1 MADARSQQS
10 EAPRMPGPGP
20 RGHGGMM
27 ALERAKNARGTVR
40 RLVQYARPHRATLGA
55 VVLLAAVSTGMGL
68 AGPYLM
74 GKGIDVILRIA
85 AQREEI
91 GALVRII
98 LWMVGVYAV
107 SWVTGAAQGWLV
119 ASAAQ
124 KMMRSMRQDLFDH
137 MQTLSLRFFDSRT
150 SGDLMSRLTN
160 DMDAVGR
167 VLSQNIAQLF
177 SGVLTVIGVLVIM
190 FVLNPLL
197 ALGTLVAFPLM
208 IGLVGLVGSKT
219 RKAFRGYQ
227 KSLGTLNGILEETF
241 SGQRVVMA
249 YGQQDAVLRKFDD
262 ANEAVRKVGT
272 HAMTYSLLVM
282 PMMGI
287 LSNANIAIVAGL
299 GGWMTLAGMATI
311 GTIASFIGY
320 SGRFAEPL
328 RMLGDLYNQV
338 QAAVAGAERIFAV
351 IDTSPDQTDAP
362 DAVEIDRMEGNVV
375 FDRVTFSYV
384 PGTAVLRDV
393 SMHARPGQR
402 IALVGPT
409 GAGKTTIVNLLSR
422 FYDVDAGTICI
433 DGVDVRSVSRASL
446 RRNLGTVLQQSFLF
460 AESIMENIRYGR
472 LGATDEEVVAAAT
485 LARADAFIRHLPQ
498 GYETVLSERGASL
511 SEGQRQL
518 LAIAR
523 AILADPRILIL
534 DEATSSVDTRTE
546 VHIQEA
552 LLELMKGRTSFII
565 AHRLSTIRGADQ
577 ILMIDKGEIVERG
590 THAELMQTQ
599 GAYYRLYMGQFRG
612 RAVMPASESRSTSQ
626 VAQGCG
632 VASGDREAQRGVT

>member
-1 MADARSQQS
+1 
-10 EAPRMPGPGP
+10 
-20 RGHGGMM
+20 MM
-27 ALERAKNARGTVR
+27 AVERAKNVRGTLR
-40 RLVQYARPHRATLGA
+40 RLVGYAAPYRTALVF
-55 VVLLAAVSTGMGL
+55 VVILAALGTGMGL

-74 GKGIDVILRIA
+74 GQGIDAVIRIGRGLA
-85 AQREEI
+85 
-91 GALVRII
+91 GMDVLLRII
-98 LWMVGVYAV
+98 LMMTGVYAV
-107 SWVTGAAQGWLV
+107 SWLATAAQGWIV
-119 ASAAQ
+119 ASVAQ
-124 KMMRSMRQDLFDH
+124 RMMRTLRGELFDH

-150 SGDLMSRLTN
+150 SGELMSRLTN
-160 DMDAVGR
+160 DMDAVSR
-167 VLSQNIAQLF
+167 VLSQNVTQLF
-177 SGVLTVIGVLVIM
+177 SGVLTLVGVLVIM

-227 KSLGTLNGILEETF
+227 LNLGTLNGILEETY

-249 YGQQDAVLRKFDD
+249 YGQQDAMLRKFDM
-262 ANEAVRKVGT
+262 ANEVVRKVGT

-299 GGWMTLAGMATI
+299 GGWMTIMGMATV

-338 QAAVAGAERIFAV
+338 QAAVAGAERIFAT
-351 IDTSPDQTDAP
+351 IDTVPDQIDEAG
-362 DAVEIDRMEGNVV
+362 AVELGRLEGDVV
-375 FDRVTFSYV
+375 FDQVTFSYLPGV
-384 PGTAVLRDV
+384 PVLKDI
-393 SMHARPGQR
+393 SFHARSGQR

-409 GAGKTTIVNLLSR
+409 GAGKTTMVNLLSR
-422 FYDVDAGTICI
+422 FYDLDSGSIQI
-433 DGVDVRSVSRASL
+433 DGTDVRRVSRASL

-460 AESIMENIRYGR
+460 AESVKENIRYGR
-472 LGATDEEVVAAAT
+472 LDATDEDVVQAAT
-485 LARADAFIRHLPQ
+485 LAGADGFIRHLPQ
-498 GYETVLSERGASL
+498 GYDTVLSERGANI

-518 LAIAR
+518 IAIAR

-546 VHIQEA
+546 VYIQEA
-552 LLELMKGRTSFII
+552 LLELMKGRTSFVI

-577 ILMIDKGEIVERG
+577 VIMIDKGEIVERG
-590 THAELMQTQ
+590 SHEELMEAR
-599 GAYYRLYMGQFRG
+599 GAYYRLYMSQFRD
-612 RAVMPASESRSTSQ
+612 Q
-626 VAQGCG
+626 V
-632 VASGDREAQRGVT
+632 VASR

>member
-1 MADARSQQS
+1 M
-10 EAPRMPGPGP
+10 
-20 RGHGGMM
+20 
-27 ALERAKNARGTVR
+27 ERAKNARGAIRRVVR
-40 RLVQYARPHRATLGA
+40 YARPHRASL
-55 VVLLAAVSTGMGL
+55 VLVFLLAAASTGMGL

-74 GKGIDVILRIA
+74 GKGIDAILQVVRHQA
-85 AQREEI
+85 
-91 GALVRII
+91 GLDSLGRII
-98 LWMVGVYAV
+98 LAMIGVYAV
-107 SWVTGAAQGWLV
+107 SWIAGAAQGWIV
-119 ASAAQ
+119 ASVAQ
-124 KMMRSMRQDLFDH
+124 QMMRRLRADLFDH
-137 MQTLSLRFFDSRT
+137 MQALSLRFFDARA
-150 SGDLMSRLTN
+150 SGELMSRLTN
-160 DMDAVGR
+160 DMDAVSR
-167 VLSQNIAQLF
+167 VLSQNITQLF
-177 SGVLTVIGVLVIM
+177 SGILTVVGVLVIM

-227 KSLGTLNGILEETF
+227 ASLGTLNGILEETY

-249 YGQQDAVLRKFDD
+249 FGQQDAVLAKFDA
-262 ANEAVRKVGT
+262 ANAEVRTIGT
-272 HAMTYSLLVM
+272 HAMTYALLVM

-287 LSNANIAIVAGL
+287 LSNMNIAIVAGL

-338 QAAVAGAERIFAV
+338 QAAVAGAERIFSV
-351 IDTSPDQTDAP
+351 IDTSPDQTDAA
-362 DAVEIDRMEGNVV
+362 DAVELGKVEGDVV

-384 PGTAVLRDV
+384 PGTPVLRDV
-393 SMHARPGQR
+393 SLQARRGER

-422 FYDVDAGTICI
+422 FYDVDSGSIAI
-433 DGVDVRSVSRASL
+433 DGVDVRKASRSSL

-460 AESIMENIRYGR
+460 AESIKENIRYGR
-472 LGATDEEVVAAAT
+472 LDATDEEIVAAAT

-498 GYETVLSERGASL
+498 GYDTVLSERGANV

-518 LAIAR
+518 IAIAR

-577 ILMIDKGEIVERG
+577 ILMIENGEIVERG
-590 THAELMQTQ
+590 SHDELMRAG
-599 GAYYRLYMGQFRG
+599 GAYHRLYMSQFRDHTVETG
-612 RAVMPASESRSTSQ
+612 PTDSSHA
-626 VAQGCG
+626 AQGDG
-632 VASGDREAQRGVT
+632 VAFAVREMEE

>member
-1 MADARSQQS
+1 MADTQTQKSAG
-10 EAPRMPGPGP
+10 PRMPGPGP

-27 ALERAKNARGTVR
+27 AVERAKNVRGTLR
-40 RLVQYARPHRATLGA
+40 RLIAYTAAHRTALLL
-55 VVLLAAVSTGMGL
+55 VIVLAALGTGMGL

-74 GKGIDVILRIA
+74 GKGIDTIIRIGMGRA
-85 AQREEI
+85 
-91 GALVRII
+91 GMDALFRII
-98 LWMVGVYAV
+98 LTMIGVYAV
-107 SWVTGAAQGWLV
+107 SWLASAAQGWIV
-119 ASAAQ
+119 ASVAQ
-124 KMMRSMRQDLFDH
+124 KIMRKLRGELFDH

-150 SGDLMSRLTN
+150 SGELMSRLTN
-160 DMDAVGR
+160 DMDAVSR
-167 VLSQNIAQLF
+167 VLSQNVTQLF
-177 SGVLTVIGVLVIM
+177 SGILTLVGVLVIM
-190 FVLNPLL
+190 FALNPLL

-227 KSLGTLNGILEETF
+227 MNLGTLNGILEETY

-249 YGQQDAVLRKFDD
+249 YGQQDAMLRKFDE
-262 ANEAVRKVGT
+262 ANEVVRKVGT

-299 GGWMTLAGMATI
+299 GGWMTIVGMATV

-338 QAAVAGAERIFAV
+338 QAAVAGAERIFAT
-351 IDTSPDQTDAP
+351 IDTAPDQTDEAG
-362 DAVEIDRMEGNVV
+362 AVELGRLEGDVT
-375 FDRVTFSYV
+375 FDHVTFSYLPGV
-384 PGTAVLRDV
+384 PVLKDV
-393 SMHARPGQR
+393 SFHARPGER

-409 GAGKTTIVNLLSR
+409 GAGKTTMVNLLSR
-422 FYDVDAGTICI
+422 FYDLDSGSILI
-433 DGVDVRSVSRASL
+433 DGTDVRRVSRASL

-460 AESIMENIRYGR
+460 AESVMENVRYGR

-485 LARADAFIRHLPQ
+485 LARADGFIRRLPQ
-498 GYETVLSERGASL
+498 GYGTVLSERGANI

-518 LAIAR
+518 IAIAR

-552 LLELMKGRTSFII
+552 LLELMKGRTSFVI

-577 ILMIDKGEIVERG
+577 VIMIDGGEIVERG
-590 THAELMQTQ
+590 SHEELMEAR
-599 GAYYRLYMGQFRG
+599 GAYYRLYMSQFRDQ
-612 RAVMPASESRSTSQ
+612 AAAST
-626 VAQGCG
+626 
-632 VASGDREAQRGVT
+632 